1 MNDTTI
7 RDVRILESQALL
19 SPDEMAEQYPVT
31 EAAANTVMMGRE
43 EVQRILRREDDRFL
57 VIVGPCSIHDVDS
70 AIEYATRL
78 AELRKKYADRMCIV
92 MRVYFEKPRTTVG
105 WRGLIMDPGLD
116 QTSDI
121 PRGSAG
127 TRNSRQGKRA
137 RPSLRFRNAR
147 SHRSPVYVR
156 PCELGVHRR
165 ADDRKPDA
173 P

>member
-121 PRGSAG
+121 PRGL
-127 TRNSRQGKRA
+127 RLA
-137 RPSLRFRNAR
+137 REILVKVN
-147 SHRSPVYVR
+147 
-156 PCELGVHRR
+156 ELGLPCGSEMLDPIVPSIR
-165 ADDRKPDA
+165 PTL
-173 P
+173 